1 MRATTDR
8 REPWELVIMIE
19 WSITVRQALL
29 VIIMMELIITMMM
42 MMTILMIMMMMTIT
56 VIMTINCFMTI
67 IFEIKSSSELF
78 LLKI

>member
-29 VIIMMELIITMMM
+29 VDKLCSA
-42 MMTILMIMMMMTIT
+42 L
-56 VIMTINCFMTI
+56 
-67 IFEIKSSSELF
+67 SSIS
-78 LLKI
+78 I